1 MNRKLINR
9 LGIPYV
15 LGKCYPKTLPSI
27 FDSFSS
33 VVPSSYP
40 VIKKVVEYNVGN
52 EIFCEL
58 PPARSHRFGTN
69 SLSFRGSI
77 LWNSLSDDVK
87 TPQNLAIFKQKIK
100 SWNGTHCKCNICRNY
115 LLVYLFSF
123 NSPQLLSMQIK
134 LLISS
139 FCSGMLALIS
149 FQNYFINIPTI
160 NKLKK

>member
-40 VIKKVVEYNVGN
+40 EIKKVVEYNFGN

-58 PPARSHRFGTN
+58 PPARSQRFGIN
-69 SLSFRGSI
+69 SLKFRGSI

-87 TPQNLAIFKQKIK
+87 TPQNLAIFKKK
-100 SWNGTHCKCNICRNY
+100 SNPGMALIARATSAETIYWYTC
-115 LLVYLFSF
+115 F
-123 NSPQLLSMQIK
+123 
-134 LLISS
+134 LLIP
-139 FCSGMLALIS
+139 
-149 FQNYFINIPTI
+149 PTAFYA
-160 NKLKK
+160 N